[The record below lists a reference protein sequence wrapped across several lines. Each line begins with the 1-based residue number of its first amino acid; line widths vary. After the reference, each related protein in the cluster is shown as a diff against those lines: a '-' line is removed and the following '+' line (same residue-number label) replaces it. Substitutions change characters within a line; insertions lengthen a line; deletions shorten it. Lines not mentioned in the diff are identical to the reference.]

1 MKVARKI
8 LVLPTRRLRIAAI
21 LVLFTSVAPAVQAS
35 EPPYARVCRTAGG
48 QPWTVDFSGGN
59 DLMLCRFGV
68 AAIGAADFAELK
80 WNGRETRSVR
90 EFLASTPARSADAA
104 CANHGGDTQTATDS
118 DGVGWQLCDFSDG
131 SVVEVETLARGS
143 SAASNASLVHALR

>member
-1 MKVARKI
+1 MKVARKF
-8 LVLPTRRLRIAAI
+8 LVLSTSLQIAAMLI
-21 LVLFTSVAPAVQAS
+21 LCASVVPVAQAS

-59 DLMLCRFGV
+59 DILLCRFGA

-80 WNGRETRSVR
+80 WSGRELRSVR
-90 EFLASTPARSADAA
+90 EFLASTCAGSAGAA
-104 CANHGGDTQTATDS
+104 CADHGGNLQTATDS
-118 DGVGWQLCDFSDG
+118 DGISWQLCAFSDD
-131 SVVEVETLARGS
+131 SVVEAGTLARGS